1 MPKRKFYAEKV
12 LGTMDIIFLNGMAVE
27 TLVGVYEWERQ
38 HSQTLYLDLQVGIVE
53 NSQRNDDLNLTLS
66 YADIATCVRKELA
79 LQTFQLLE
87 SVGEHVAEVLL
98 QQVGVLQVTV
108 KVTKPGILAGVRE
121 VGIQITRKVT
131 SGL

>member
-98 QQVGVLQVTV
+98 QQAGVLQVTV

-121 VGIQITRKVT
+121 VGIQITRKAA

>member
-27 TLVGVYEWERQ
+27 SLVGVYEWERQ

-98 QQVGVLQVTV
+98 QQAGVLQVTV

-121 VGIQITRKVT
+121 VGIQITRKAT

>member
-1 MPKRKFYAEKV
+1 
-12 LGTMDIIFLNGMAVE
+12 MDIIFLNGMAVE

-66 YADIATCVRKELA
+66 YADIATYVRKELA

-98 QQVGVLQVTV
+98 QQAGVLQVTV

-121 VGIQITRKVT
+121 VGIQITRKTT

>member
-87 SVGEHVAEVLL
+87 SVGEYVAEVLL
-98 QQVGVLQVTV
+98 QQAGVLQVTV

-121 VGIQITRKVT
+121 VGIQITRKTT

>member
-66 YADIATCVRKELA
+66 YADIATSVRKELA

-98 QQVGVLQVTV
+98 QHAGVLQVTV

-121 VGIQITRKVT
+121 VGIQITRKAT

>member
-87 SVGEHVAEVLL
+87 SIGEHVAEVLL
-98 QQVGVLQVTV
+98 QQAGVLQVTV

-121 VGIQITRKVT
+121 VGIQITRKAT

>member
-12 LGTMDIIFLNGMAVE
+12 LGTMDIIFLNGMTVE

-98 QQVGVLQVTV
+98 QQAGVLQVTV

-121 VGIQITRKVT
+121 VGIQITRKTT

>member
-98 QQVGVLQVTV
+98 QQAGVLQVTV

-121 VGIQITRKVT
+121 VGIQFTRKAT

>member
-108 KVTKPGILAGVRE
+108 KVIKPGILAGVRE
-121 VGIQITRKVT
+121 VGIQITRKAT

>member
-66 YADIATCVRKELA
+66 YADIATSVRKELA

-98 QQVGVLQVTV
+98 QQAGVLQVTV

-121 VGIQITRKVT
+121 VGIQITRKTT

>member
-1 MPKRKFYAEKV
+1 
-12 LGTMDIIFLNGMAVE
+12 MDIIFLNGMAVE

-98 QQVGVLQVTV
+98 QQAGVLQVTV

-121 VGIQITRKVT
+121 VGIQITRKAT

>member
-87 SVGEHVAEVLL
+87 SVGEYVAEVLL
-98 QQVGVLQVTV
+98 QQAGVLQVTV

-121 VGIQITRKVT
+121 VGIQITRKAT

>member
-53 NSQRNDDLNLTLS
+53 NSQRNDDLKLTLS

-98 QQVGVLQVTV
+98 QQAGVLQVTV

-121 VGIQITRKVT
+121 VGIQITRKAT

>member
-38 HSQTLYLDLQVGIVE
+38 HSQTLYLDLQVGIAA

-66 YADIATCVRKELA
+66 YADIAHIVRTELA
-79 LQTFQLLE
+79 VQTFQLLE
-87 SVGEHVAEVLL
+87 SVGEHIAQVLL
-98 QQVGVLQVTV
+98 QQAGVLEVTV
-108 KVTKPGILAGVRE
+108 KVMKPGILAGVRE
-121 VGIQITRKVT
+121 VGIQITRTQT

>member
-38 HSQTLYLDLQVGIVE
+38 HSQTLYLDLQVGIAE

-66 YADIATCVRKELA
+66 YADIAACVRSEMA
-79 LQTFQLLE
+79 AQSFQLLE
-87 SVGEHVAEVLL
+87 SVGEHIATVLL
-98 QQVGVLQVTV
+98 QQAGVMEVTV
-108 KVTKPGILAGVRE
+108 KVVKPGILPGVRE
-121 VGIQITRKVT
+121 VGIQITRK
-131 SGL
+131 S

>member
-38 HSQTLYLDLQVGIVE
+38 HSQTLYLDLQVGIAE

-66 YADIATCVRKELA
+66 YADIAMCVRKELA

-98 QQVGVLQVTV
+98 QQAGVLQVTV

-121 VGIQITRKVT
+121 VGIQITRKTT